1 MNKFEIKYLLEQMT
15 SSVDRLTDVAGKQV
29 NHIDELWS
37 EIGHKNNKINSLNEK
52 IFEKNAEIQR
62 LQEIIKTQQHKD
74 LSEHFFP
81 EQRRKLLAQ
90 KKLEDDKPFTKI
102 ANNLGKKELKPFKKI
117 PKKSTP
123 IDIPLPDINYNL
135 YMQSKEQLFKPD
147 PYLDELKKKVDL
159 AQEQSYQEKVKNN
172 TSGLR
177 SFAPLEVKRDYN
189 E

>member
-15 SSVDRLTDVAGKQV
+15 SSVDRLTDVAVKQV

-81 EQRRKLLAQ
+81 ER
-90 KKLEDDKPFTKI
+90 T
-102 ANNLGKKELKPFKKI
+102 NN
-117 PKKSTP
+117 
-123 IDIPLPDINYNL
+123 
-135 YMQSKEQLFKPD
+135 
-147 PYLDELKKKVDL
+147 
-159 AQEQSYQEKVKNN
+159 
-172 TSGLR
+172 
-177 SFAPLEVKRDYN
+177 
-189 E
+189 

>member
-29 NHIDELWS
+29 NHIDESWS

-81 EQRRKLLAQ
+81 ER
-90 KKLEDDKPFTKI
+90 T
-102 ANNLGKKELKPFKKI
+102 NN
-117 PKKSTP
+117 
-123 IDIPLPDINYNL
+123 
-135 YMQSKEQLFKPD
+135 
-147 PYLDELKKKVDL
+147 
-159 AQEQSYQEKVKNN
+159 
-172 TSGLR
+172 
-177 SFAPLEVKRDYN
+177 
-189 E
+189 